1 MTKVYLSA
9 KEGCSEKDRD
19 SLISLIKKHG
29 DNFIFVLRGQE
40 SISSCDRIFF
50 DSEALD
56 DLQKSELEE
65 AELSKV
71 GILGGDLV
79 PIKRIRRITGYL
91 VSGLERFNAGKR
103 AEERMRVKHKL

>member
-1 MTKVYLSA
+1 MTKVYLST

-50 DSEALD
+50 DSE
-56 DLQKSELEE
+56 EI
-65 AELSKV
+65 
-71 GILGGDLV
+71 G
-79 PIKRIRRITGYL
+79 
-91 VSGLERFNAGKR
+91 R
-103 AEERMRVKHKL
+103 AHV

>member
-1 MTKVYLSA
+1 MTKVYLST

-29 DNFIFVLRGQE
+29 DDFIFVLRGQE
-40 SISSCDRIFF
+40 SISTCDRIFF

-71 GILGGDLV
+71 GIFGGNLV

-103 AEERMRVKHKL
+103 AEEHMRVKHKF